1 MNRLFR
7 SLAFCLL
14 VVAVAGLS
22 GCGKTAAT
30 DGNKAFQSASPDLKK
45 SWDMAMAAMKTNGYA
60 AAILHLQELRAQPGL
75 SAEQTKAVEETSTAI
90 SDKMYDA
97 ANDGDPAAKQA
108 IEDLRSASG
117 R

>member
-1 MNRLFR
+1 MNNLFR
-7 SLAFCLL
+7 PLAFGLC
-14 VVAVAGLS
+14 VAAAALG
-22 GCGKTAAT
+22 GCGKSTV
-30 DGNKAFQSASPDLKK
+30 DGNKVFQSASPVLKK
-45 SWDMAMAAMKTNGYA
+45 SWDTAMEAEKTNGYA

-75 SAEQTKAVEETSTAI
+75 SAEQTKAVEEASTAI